1 MSINAGVWIDHRQ
14 AVVVK
19 ISKNE
24 EVIQTIESHVERPF
38 STAGGP
44 HSKHPDRPEGHVPE
58 DKQDR
63 KYLIELNTYY
73 DAVLAS
79 LKEVDS
85 LLILGPGEAKGE
97 FRKRIQSQKPLLQ
110 VNEILTADKMTDPQI
125 AASVRQHFSKKP
137 VV

>member
-44 HSKHPDRPEGHVPE
+44 YSNVSFGEMVLDLE
-58 DKQDR
+58 
-63 KYLIELNTYY
+63 LIARAT
-73 DAVLAS
+73 S
-79 LKEVDS
+79 
-85 LLILGPGEAKGE
+85 
-97 FRKRIQSQKPLLQ
+97 
-110 VNEILTADKMTDPQI
+110 
-125 AASVRQHFSKKP
+125 
-137 VV
+137 

>member
-44 HSKHPDRPEGHVPE
+44 YSKHPDRPEGHVPE

-79 LKEVDS
+79 LREVDS

-125 AASVRQHFSKKP
+125 AASVRQYFAKKP